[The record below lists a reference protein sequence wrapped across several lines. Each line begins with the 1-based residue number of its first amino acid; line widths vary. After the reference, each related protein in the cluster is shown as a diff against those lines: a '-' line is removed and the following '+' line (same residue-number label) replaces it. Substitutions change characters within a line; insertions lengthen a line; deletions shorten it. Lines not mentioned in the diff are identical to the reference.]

1 MVRSQQMLV
10 AVVVATLGGAAV
22 EATAGQRAQTVAADE
37 VLASRT
43 AAVPAGRIVG
53 TVADAAGR
61 PLEGAMVSAFGPAG
75 AELAVS
81 DRTGRFLLGSL
92 APGGYLVQAHLS
104 GFVASPRE
112 LIAVA
117 AHTPSPHTITL
128 SRIGPEVAVAAIA
141 ATVGVARSAQGE
153 EPDEPGE
160 TAEEPDNTAS
170 AAPHDHSPKAWRLR
184 RARRSVLKTADSWVA
199 AGAPVTSGDYG
210 VGAVALLA
218 ARRGL
223 SSSRFTPGLADLPL
237 SGQVNLLTRG
247 MNLLTGEARTANIA
261 NVAVGAPVWNGDWL
275 AKGAMTT
282 GVVSSWVASGA
293 YRSDSRGPHHLGVT
307 ASYGRQ
313 RYEGGNPA
321 ALTVASESRYAAS
334 FGVTDVWTVSPLL
347 SLEYGGRYSTYG
359 YIEENALFN
368 PRLGFTVTPVRGI
381 RVRVVASQEHVAPGA
396 EEFLPPSQ
404 SGLWLPP
411 ERTFAAL
418 SSQGGL
424 HPERTRHLD
433 IALEHDLTEHY
444 VVGVRRFYQ
453 DVRDQM
459 STLFG
464 VDVIGL
470 APTGHYDVARAG
482 AVSSQGWVFTLKR
495 ELGDRVTGWV
505 DYTIADADWTQAGAD
520 VALSAAA
527 PWAMRPAH
535 ERFHDISGVI
545 EAEIPETDTRVFV
558 RCRVST
564 GFARADLG
572 EPIGADARFDVRV
585 NQALPFSPFDGSRW
599 EVLLAVRSLFFEPRD
614 VASLFDE
621 LLVARSPKQVVGGL
635 VVHF

>member
-22 EATAGQRAQTVAADE
+22 EATAGQRAQTVVADE
-37 VLASRT
+37 VLATRT

-53 TVADAAGR
+53 AVTDAAGR
-61 PLEGAMVSAFGPAG
+61 PLEGAMISAFGPSG

-104 GFVASPRE
+104 GFVASRRE
-112 LIAVA
+112 LIEVA
-117 AHTPSPHTITL
+117 AQTPSPHTITL
-128 SRIGPEVAVAAIA
+128 SRVGPEVAL
-141 ATVGVARSAQGE
+141 ATVRVAPSARGG
-153 EPDEPGE
+153 EPDDPGE

-170 AAPHDHSPKAWRLR
+170 AAPHDHSLKAWRIR
-184 RARRSVLKTADSWVA
+184 RIRRSVLKTTETWIA

-223 SSSRFTPGLADLPL
+223 SSARFTPGLSDLPL

-247 MNLLTGEARTANIA
+247 MSLLTGEARTANIA
-261 NVAVGAPVWNGDWL
+261 NVAVGAPVWNGDWS

-293 YRSDSRGPHHLGVT
+293 YRSDSRGPHHLGFT

-321 ALTVASESRYAAS
+321 ALTVPSESRYAAS

-347 SLEYGGRYSTYG
+347 SVEYGGRYSTYG

-368 PRLGFTVTPVRGI
+368 PRLGFTVTPVRGT
-381 RVRVVASQEHVAPGA
+381 RVRVVAAQEHVAPGG

-433 IALEHDLTEHY
+433 IALEQDLTEHY

-464 VDVIGL
+464 VDTIGL
-470 APTGHYDVARAG
+470 APIGHYDVARAG
-482 AVSSQGWVFTLKR
+482 AVSSQGWVLSLKR

-505 DYTIADADWTQAGAD
+505 DYTIADAEWTQAGAD
-520 VALSAAA
+520 VALSEAA

-564 GFARADLG
+564 AFARADLG

>member
-1 MVRSQQMLV
+1 MVRSQQMLI
-10 AVVVATLGGAAV
+10 AVVVATLGGGAA

-37 VLASRT
+37 VLAART

-53 TVADAAGR
+53 AVADADGR
-61 PLEGAMVSAFGPAG
+61 PLEGVMVSAFGPSG

-112 LIAVA
+112 LIEVA
-117 AHTPSPHTITL
+117 AQTPSPHTITL
-128 SRIGPEVAVAAIA
+128 SRVGPEVAVASIA
-141 ATVGVARSAQGE
+141 ATVGVARSAQRE
-153 EPDEPGE
+153 EPDDPGE

-170 AAPHDHSPKAWRLR
+170 AAPHGHSPKAWRLR

-199 AGAPVTSGDYG
+199 AGAPVTSGDAG

-223 SSSRFTPGLADLPL
+223 SSARFTPGLGDLPL

-261 NVAVGAPVWNGDWL
+261 NVAVGAPVWNGDWS

-282 GVVSSWVASGA
+282 GVISSWVASGA
-293 YRSDSRGPHHLGVT
+293 YRSDSRGPHYLGVT

-313 RYEGGNPA
+313 QYEGGNPA
-321 ALTVASESRYAAS
+321 ALTLASERRYAAS

-368 PRLGFTVTPVRGI
+368 PRLGFTVTPMRGT

-396 EEFLPPSQ
+396 EEFRPPSQ

-418 SSQGGL
+418 SPQGGL

-433 IALEHDLTEHY
+433 VALEHDLTEDY

-482 AVSSQGWVFTLKR
+482 AVSSRGWVLTLRR

-520 VALSAAA
+520 VALGAAA
-527 PWAMRPAH
+527 PGAMRQAH
-535 ERFHDISGVI
+535 ERFHDVSGVI
-545 EAEIPETDTRVFV
+545 ETQIPETDTRVFV

-564 GFARADLG
+564 AFARADVG

-599 EVLLAVRSLFFEPRD
+599 EVLFAVRSLFFEPRD

-621 LLVARSPKQVVGGL
+621 LLVARSPRQVVGGL